1 MNGARYL
8 TVEESRLLS
17 RTAERLLRLA
27 DVELNLGE
35 HVLKVLTQ
43 ATLRQAGCRR
53 EDIASINSTVKIQM
67 LGCSDQLEF
76 TLVCPRDA
84 DPALRRVS
92 ILTPLGLSFLGR
104 AVGAVV
110 RVPLASGHS
119 RFASLL
125 AVWEC
130 ARLPLHSDS
139 EEACDMC

>member
-1 MNGARYL
+1 VNGARYL

-35 HVLKVLTQ
+35 HVLKVLRQ
-43 ATLRQAGCRR
+43 ATLRQTGCRR

-84 DPALRRVS
+84 DPASRRVS

-110 RVPLASGHS
+110 RVPLASGYS
-119 RFASLL
+119 RFASLVE
-125 AVWEC
+125 VWEC

-139 EEACDMC
+139 EEACDLC